1 MFLEADKLLVV
12 ELSDDSPTTLMFS
25 CGVRSGQ
32 SLAIWSDQKTERG
45 ETLVVQGVIFEKLWK

>member
-45 ETLVVQGVIFEKLWK
+45 ETLVVHGVIFEKL